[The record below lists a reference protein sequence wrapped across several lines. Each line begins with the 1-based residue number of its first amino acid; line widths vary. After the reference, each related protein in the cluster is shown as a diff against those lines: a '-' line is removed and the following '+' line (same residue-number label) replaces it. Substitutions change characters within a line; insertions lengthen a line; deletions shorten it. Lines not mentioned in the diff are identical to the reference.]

1 MICERCTRAYMDFYG
16 IECRI
21 GGEPYYD
28 LDQEFEGC
36 IGFRDKEEQ
45 RDRYESYLFDQG
57 KAIAKGE
64 I

>member
-1 MICERCTRAYMDFYG
+1 MDFYG